1 MRSRNLKYYLFSFV
15 LIIQLSHMGNAP
27 IGDLNVEKVHPKFKA
42 LIAENSSLSVFQK
55 SNAVSPEVYIDESGI
70 TRYGVIIQTDDV
82 AELKAANI
90 SFNSKYPEFLTA
102 KVTLDEIARISL
114 FNSVRYID
122 VPSLSYPKM
131 NVSTPATG
139 ASLVHNGFYN
149 NTAYTGD
156 GVIVVIFDSGIDYKH
171 NDFKIPGDTT
181 SSRILFIWDQT
192 ITPVSGEIN
201 PSGFNYGVEY
211 TQAQINDEID
221 GSPAGFVRQE
231 DTNGHGT
238 HVAGTAVGSGA
249 KFPGIAPQADIIVVK
264 GGNGSFSEDNIIDGI
279 TYAENK
285 ANTLGKAV
293 VVNLSLGGH
302 TGPHDGSRAYEQVI
316 DAFNSKPG
324 QAVVVAAGN
333 EGGTKIHIGGSVASA
348 GNTSFQINVPA
359 SYTPND
365 ETNDDE
371 FMFDLWYD
379 ENVSVTATVT
389 SPNGIS
395 FSRGFNTDGTALNDA
410 DGKIYLENRRVDG
423 SKQRILLYVY
433 DESVGKEPAS
443 GTWTLELEN
452 ASGDLIYDGW
462 LARSDLGGEEALLLN
477 GDVNKTVAMPGTA
490 TEAVTVGAY
499 VTKTTWPANDGS
511 QYLYTDGDAVGQIAN
526 FSSRGP
532 TRDGR
537 MKPEITAPGKGI
549 VAAYSTD
556 SDGSD
561 NILNPDGIHILSQG
575 TSMATPHVVGAIA
588 VLFNIDP
595 TLTADQL
602 KTLMANTAVK
612 DSETGGSANN
622 TWGYGKLDL
631 LKAVVSKASGDQSI
645 TRTIHEYFSDEPGP
659 YYEYNGYYKLAVRY
673 NAPHSGNLTGAFLSL
688 VINHADVHPVVGGE
702 GNLEISVHSD
712 SGGVPGAQIGN
723 TVAHPFALL
732 DPGTKNYINLLDAGV
747 SVTEDQVFYL
757 VLQHSVLTDNLKV
770 LFDDGGID
778 QVDNPSFLYS
788 AAKDWR
794 TTGVAFSEPY
804 NLLLSAEIVGMGP
817 AAALSETEQGVARTF
832 ELEQNYPNPF
842 NPTTKIRF
850 SLNQGGQVDLTI
862 FDILGRKVVTI
873 IDEVTSVGVHEVE
886 WNSRNAAGLRVPS
899 GVYFYRLRSQ
909 EGVLTKKMLLVK

>member
-1 MRSRNLKYYLFSFV
+1 MRSRNLKYYLFSIV

-27 IGDLNVEKVHPKFKA
+27 IGELNIEKMHPKFKA
-42 LIAENSSLSVFQK
+42 LIAENSSLSVFRE
-55 SNAVSPEVYIDESGI
+55 SNAVSPEVYIDESG
-70 TRYGVIIQTDDV
+70 TLKYGVIIQTNDI
-82 AELKAANI
+82 AELEATNI
-90 SFNSKYPEFLTA
+90 SFNSKYPGFVTA
-102 KVTLDEIARISL
+102 KATLDEIDMLSRLS
-114 FNSVRYID
+114 SVSYID
-122 VPSLSYPKM
+122 APSLSYPKM

-149 NTAYTGD
+149 NTAYTGAD
-156 GVIVVIFDSGIDYKH
+156 VIVVIFDSGIDYNH
-171 NDFKIPGDTT
+171 IDFKNPGDTT
-181 SSRILFIWDQT
+181 LSRILFIWDQT
-192 ITPVSGEIN
+192 ITPVSGENN

-211 TQAQINDEID
+211 TQSQINDEID
-221 GSPAGFVRQE
+221 SSPAGFVRQK

-238 HVAGTAVGSGA
+238 HVAGTAAGSGV

-264 GGNGSFSEDNIIDGI
+264 GGNGSFSEDHIIDGM

-285 ANTLGKAV
+285 GNALGKPV

-302 TGPHDGSRAYEQVI
+302 TGPHDGTEAYEEVI
-316 DAFNSKPG
+316 DLFNSKPG

-348 GNTSFQINVPA
+348 GNASFQINVPA

-365 ETNDDE
+365 GSNNDE
-371 FMFDLWYD
+371 FIFDLWYD
-379 ENVSVTATVT
+379 ENVSVNAKVT
-389 SPNGIS
+389 SPAGII
-395 FSRGFNTDGTALNDA
+395 FEKGYNQDGIGPDDTDGRIHL
-410 DGKIYLENRRVDG
+410 INRRVDG
-423 SKQRILLYVY
+423 TKQNIYLRVY
-433 DESVGKEPAS
+433 DGSANKPPRS
-443 GTWTLELEN
+443 GTWTLELKS
-452 ASGDLIYDGW
+452 AGGDLNFDGW
-462 LARSDLGGEEALLLN
+462 LARSDLGGEEAILLN
-477 GDVNKTVAMPGTA
+477 GDVNQTIAMPGTA
-490 TEAVTVGAY
+490 TEAITVGAY
-499 VTKTTWPANDGS
+499 VTKTSWPAYDGS

-549 VAAYSTD
+549 VAAYSID
-556 SDGSD
+556 SDSSGT
-561 NILNPDGIHILSQG
+561 ILNPDGIHILSQG
-575 TSMATPHVVGAIA
+575 TSMATPHIVGAVA

-595 TLTADQL
+595 TLTAGQL
-602 KTLMANTAVK
+602 KTLMANTAIK

-622 TWGYGKLDL
+622 TWGDGKLDL
-631 LKAVVSKASGDQSI
+631 LKAVVSKVSGDQSI
-645 TRTIHEYFSDEPGP
+645 TRTIHEYFSAEPGP
-659 YYEYNGYYKLAVRY
+659 YYEYNGYYKLAVRF
-673 NAPHSGNLTGAFLSL
+673 NAPHAGQLTSAFLSL
-688 VINHADVHPVVGGE
+688 VINHADVHPVIDGE
-702 GNLEISVHSD
+702 GNLEVSVHSD

-723 TVAHPFALL
+723 TVAHPLALF

-757 VLQHSVLTDNLKV
+757 VLQNSVLTDNIKV

-778 QVDNPSFLYS
+778 QVNNPSFLYS

-794 TTGVAFSEPY
+794 TMGVAFGTPY

-817 AAALSETEQGVARTF
+817 AASINETEETIARTF
-832 ELEQNYPNPF
+832 ELDQNYPNPF
-842 NPTTKIRF
+842 NPATKIRF
-850 SLNQGGQVDLTI
+850 SLSRSGQVDLTI

-873 IDEVTSVGVHEVE
+873 IDEVTSAGVHEVV